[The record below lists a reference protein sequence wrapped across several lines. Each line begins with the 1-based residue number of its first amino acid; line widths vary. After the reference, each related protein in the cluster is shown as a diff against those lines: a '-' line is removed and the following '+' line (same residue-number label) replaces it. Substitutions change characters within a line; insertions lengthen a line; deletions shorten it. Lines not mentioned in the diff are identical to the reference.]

1 MEAPSTATPPKARSF
16 SDPPSAA
23 PASLQP
29 SPTFCARA
37 RRTSKDDQAVP
48 TTPSSSSSAA
58 PASRPPPSAAS
69 PLRPRRP
76 DFLGLSLQ
84 MAPPPAAG
92 SPLSV
97 QWVGPPLSP
106 QLDERD
112 IYVQSQSLS
121 ASPATSLPRHSRGMD
136 FSRASSTLHHST
148 LAESS
153 PDSSPV
159 ISQRSMAVPAR
170 KLSVSSVMLLDSP
183 HMAPTWPPPERS
195 TISSSLG
202 SVNMLASDSD
212 SSDSAGDGDASMAGD
227 EGDDVMLT
235 TPHVHKLHNPSLP
248 TPLPAHVSHT
258 PGGPGSAAALWGAT
272 ATFSPAQASLMKA
285 IRRPRLH
292 TKQSRR
298 SRKSSSSASNS
309 GYSSMASPRTT
320 SPPPLRSIETA
331 AGTGNPSAAVAG
343 YFAWAS
349 AARSRRESLALG
361 TDGLHLSSG
370 NDSGDEASANDRTAP
385 ATPGVVRRPVT
396 RRGNLLPKTK
406 GFARIRAQLMEE
418 AAPVDTEMRRERDTI
433 QQVRERDNSVATEQ
447 QLDLAARHG
456 TAAGTAPSSPT
467 FLAAVPESA
476 QEDFFGPPELGS
488 GDATPSAGRGLG
500 MLNFAAHASRHSGGR
515 DYWARF
521 DSASGNRHSTPPP
534 PPPTFTRHASSVVS
548 DTSMDSPAGNTPNH
562 GNTNSGGGSD
572 AYSAWRRPRARSS
585 ASEASEALFG
595 GNATTLGGNHSS
607 NSGSGMNDDVA
618 IKKFKRR
625 REDDF
630 DIATI
635 KRRAVS
641 PGMMGS
647 GSAQNSPVLT
657 QSSPSTAGLWGL
669 PPPSAS
675 SERKEKLIGESSGS
689 HIIGSAI
696 RSNNG
701 GPAGHGAVV
710 GPQGKKLG
718 LQGMVDTNDGLMKM
732 SIE

>member
-1 MEAPSTATPPKARSF
+1 METRSTVTPAKSRSL
-16 SDPPSAA
+16 SDPPMTA
-23 PASLQP
+23 PTSLQP
-29 SPTFCARA
+29 SPTFRKQT

-48 TTPSSSSSAA
+48 TTPSSSSTATA
-58 PASRPPPSAAS
+58 FRPPLSAAS
-69 PLRPRRP
+69 PLPPRRP
-76 DFLGLSLQ
+76 DFLGLSLH
-84 MAPPPAAG
+84 MPPPAA

-97 QWVGPPLSP
+97 QWAGPPLSP

-112 IYVQSQSLS
+112 IYMQSQSLS
-121 ASPATSLPRHSRGMD
+121 ASPATSLPRHSRGLD

-159 ISQRSMAVPAR
+159 IAQRSMAVPPR
-170 KLSVSSVMLLDSP
+170 KMSVGSFMLLDPP
-183 HMAPTWPPPERS
+183 HMALAPAWPPPERS
-195 TISSSLG
+195 AVSSSLG

-212 SSDSAGDGDASMAGD
+212 SSDSDGDGDASMAGD
-227 EGDDVMLT
+227 EGDDALFT
-235 TPHVHKLHNPSLP
+235 TPHVHKLQNPSLP
-248 TPLPAHVSHT
+248 TPLPAHALHT
-258 PGGPGSAAALWGAT
+258 PGGSGSAATPWGAT
-272 ATFSPAQASLMKA
+272 ATFSPAQASLMKT
-285 IRRPRLH
+285 IRRTRLQN
-292 TKQSRR
+292 KQSKR

-320 SPPPLRSIETA
+320 SPPPLRSIEVAT
-331 AGTGNPSAAVAG
+331 GTGNPTASAAG
-343 YFAWAS
+343 YFAWAT

-370 NDSGDEASANDRTAP
+370 NDSGDEASANDRNAP
-385 ATPGVVRRPVT
+385 TTPGVVRRPVT

-433 QQVRERDNSVATEQ
+433 HQVRERDNSVVTEQ
-447 QLDLAARHG
+447 QLDLASRPG
-456 TAAGTAPSSPT
+456 TATGTAPSSPT
-467 FLAAVPESA
+467 LLAAVPESA
-476 QEDFFGPPELGS
+476 QEDFFGPPELGN
-488 GDATPSAGRGLG
+488 DATPSGSRGLG

-515 DYWARF
+515 EYWARF
-521 DSASGNRHSTPPP
+521 DTSSGVRRSTPPP
-534 PPPTFTRHASSVVS
+534 PPPAFARHASSVVS
-548 DTSMDSPAGNTPNH
+548 DTSMDSPAGSLPNH
-562 GNTNSGGGSD
+562 SNSISGGAGD
-572 AYSAWRRPRARSS
+572 VYSTWRRPRARSS

-595 GNATTLGGNHSS
+595 GGATTTGGNYSS

-657 QSSPSTAGLWGL
+657 QSSPSAAGLWGL
-669 PPPSAS
+669 PPPSSS
-675 SERKEKLIGESSGS
+675 SERKEKCVGDTSGS
-689 HIIGSAI
+689 QIVGSGV
-696 RSNNG
+696 RSNSG
-701 GPAGHGAVV
+701 GSTGHGGVI
-710 GPQGKKLG
+710 GQQGKKLG